1 MEMARTEASVVIN
14 RTIDEV
20 FAYLTDVRNWSQ
32 WAGFPEA
39 EQTSEGSVGVGATF
53 RGVSQFLGRRA
64 EWTSE
69 VTKYEPN
76 KRMEQKITW
85 GGMSIEQSLTFE
97 PVEGGTRLT
106 MVGEAETGGF
116 FKLAEPVVNR
126 MMQRQLEGNIAN
138 LKDILEAQA

>member
-1 MEMARTEASVVIN
+1 
-14 RTIDEV
+14 
-20 FAYLTDVRNWSQ
+20 
-32 WAGFPEA
+32 
-39 EQTSEGSVGVGATF
+39 
-53 RGVSQFLGRRA
+53 
-64 EWTSE
+64 
-69 VTKYEPN
+69 
-76 KRMEQKITW
+76 
-85 GGMSIEQSLTFE
+85 MSIEQSLTFE